1 MLDPVCTDLSAET
14 STQLDKRRYKI
25 TARGIYDVAAA
36 RAPSDRPGC
45 EVLLWNE
52 DGRLLETCTSNVALW
67 MPRTAC
73 MDANGG
79 KTDQEGVWVTPKL
92 DPNLD
97 QDMQEVSAVEAKGGR
112 KGKAVFL
119 DGVVRQEL
127 LYRGMI
133 QEGEVT
139 VQDFERC
146 MAEGRSIIGFNGLR

>member
-1 MLDPVCTDLSAET
+1 
-14 STQLDKRRYKI
+14 
-25 TARGIYDVAAA
+25 
-36 RAPSDRPGC
+36 
-45 EVLLWNE
+45 
-52 DGRLLETCTSNVALW
+52 
-67 MPRTAC
+67 

-146 MAEGRSIIGFNGLR
+146 KAEGRPIIGFNGLR